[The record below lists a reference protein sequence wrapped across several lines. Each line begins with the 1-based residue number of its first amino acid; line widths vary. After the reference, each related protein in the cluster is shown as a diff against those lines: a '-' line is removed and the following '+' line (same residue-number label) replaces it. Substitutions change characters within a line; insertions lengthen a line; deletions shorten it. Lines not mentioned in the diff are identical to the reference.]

1 MATIY
6 QVDPEE
12 LIEKAAE
19 ELKKIKEIEPPAWA
33 AYVKTGMHK
42 ERPPIKQDWWYTRAA
57 AILRYIYR
65 VKLIGVS
72 KLRTRYGGKKNKGH
86 KPSHFYKGS
95 GNIIRKI
102 LQQLEKAGF
111 LKKTEKDVHKGREIT
126 PKGKSFLDKIATQL
140 LGNVKKEVKEM
151 PKAEKKEEK
160 KTPQETKKE
169 EKKETKEKKKEP
181 KKEEKLPT
189 TDELV
194 KQTKEF
200 AKRKKKVTAQDLVDE
215 AAKKN
220 G

>member
-42 ERPPIKQDWWYTRAA
+42 ERPPIKQDWWYIRSAS
-57 AILRYIYR
+57 ILRHIYK
-65 VKLIGVS
+65 VGMVGVS
-72 KLRTRYGGKKNKGH
+72 KLRTRYGGKKRKGH
-86 KPSHFYKGS
+86 KPSHFHRGS
-95 GNIIRKI
+95 GSIIRKI

-111 LKKTEKDVHKGREIT
+111 LKKAEKGAHKGRAIT
-126 PKGKSFLDKIATQL
+126 PKGKSLLDKAATQL
-140 LGNVKKEVKEM
+140 LGNVKKEVKE
-151 PKAEKKEEK
+151 KK
-160 KTPQETKKE
+160 ETKKE
-169 EKKETKEKKKEP
+169 EKPTKEEKKET

>member
-140 LGNVKKEVKEM
+140 LGNVKKEFKEVS
-151 PKAEKKEEK
+151 
-160 KTPQETKKE
+160 E
-169 EKKETKEKKKEP
+169 EKKETKKESKEAKKEEPKSEEAKEKKKEEVKTQPSQQTTKEIEP
-181 KKEEKLPT
+181 KKYLKISY
-189 TDELV
+189 
-194 KQTKEF
+194 
-200 AKRKKKVTAQDLVDE
+200 
-215 AAKKN
+215 
-220 G
+220 

>member
-1 MATIY
+1 MSNIY
-6 QVDPEE
+6 DIDQSE
-12 LIEKAAE
+12 LVEKAAE

-126 PKGKSFLDKIATQL
+126 PKGKSFLDKIATQIA
-140 LGNVKKEVKEM
+140 GPRAKKPQQQV
-151 PKAEKKEEK
+151 KEEK
-160 KTPQETKKE
+160 KVDKAVKKE
-169 EKKETKEKKKEP
+169 APKKPQAKKEAKPEGPLKPLKE
-181 KKEEKLPT
+181 
-189 TDELV
+189 
-194 KQTKEF
+194 
-200 AKRKKKVTAQDLVDE
+200 AKDPSHILTFSPISKVIPADGLASV
-215 AAKKN
+215 
-220 G
+220 